1 MRFGHSSRNCRVR
14 RGWSPT
20 SSTAA
25 ASVSWRPCALG
36 SKTLHSGV
44 EYVIRVFDHESVM
57 TPGDELDEDFVALER
72 TRVGCVKYF
81 GAVTLAPGN
90 CRQHR
95 AHEPRLP
102 GPGWPLKNEN
112 RFGCREISLNEPID
126 RLAESRV
133 RFVRRPR
140 IGQLFELGARQS
152 QLTPRDAPSDRA
164 RLFPQA
170 PIAHDTEQPIAD
182 GLQRHQAVGPNG
194 ERHGAVIG
202 FAAPPC
208 AHKHTGTIKQ
218 QRPLSQTMG
227 GKTRVL
233 S

>member
-72 TRVGCVKYF
+72 TRVGRVKYF

-90 CRQHR
+90 CCQHR
-95 AHEPRLP
+95 AHEPGLP
-102 GPGWPLKNEN
+102 GPACALKSAS
-112 RFGCREISLNEPID
+112 GLWCRGISLSEPI
-126 RLAESRV
+126 
-133 RFVRRPR
+133 
-140 IGQLFELGARQS
+140 
-152 QLTPRDAPSDRA
+152 
-164 RLFPQA
+164 
-170 PIAHDTEQPIAD
+170 
-182 GLQRHQAVGPNG
+182 
-194 ERHGAVIG
+194 
-202 FAAPPC
+202 
-208 AHKHTGTIKQ
+208 
-218 QRPLSQTMG
+218 
-227 GKTRVL
+227 
-233 S
+233 